1 MGVSCVMMADLIAET
16 AKPAYQIK
24 AVVSDRGIVLGPVR
38 MEHKTLRAPGVAYE
52 SDEQGSAVAGVVYKG
67 KIEICR
73 HQSFTEDRALGMLR
87 RLESLAE
94 LLPLRGFAVVYGGK
108 PARVF
113 GGGSLSMS
121 RNFIDSTLA
130 LC

>member
-16 AKPAYQIK
+16 AKLAYQIK

-67 KIEICR
+67 KIEIRR
-73 HQSFTEDRALGMLR
+73 HRAFGEDRVLGMLR

-94 LLPLRGFAVVYGGK
+94 LSPLRGFAIVYGGK
-108 PARVF
+108 PLGVF
-113 GGGSLSMS
+113 GQSPATPDAAGRGMS
-121 RNFIDSTLA
+121 
-130 LC
+130 